1 MPDRTI
7 RLIISGDA
15 SGGLRAIR
23 QTEEATERGSK
34 SFDKH
39 GRAAAGA
46 SHHVDILSKSTS
58 GLRNV
63 LGSTAGI
70 IGLAGLGFGIK
81 DVVQAGMTWQTQQ
94 KSLQQALKNTGQY
107 SAATMKQLDAAAE
120 AGATHGG
127 FAAPQE
133 LSAIQQFT
141 TETGNATRAAGLNK
155 EAMDLARGAHLDYGQ
170 TVKYIGT
177 AVAGSAGRLSKYL
190 GTIIP
195 VTKYTLGWTA
205 AMEAANPVGYAHAEM
220 QNKIATATMISG
232 LIQKKF
238 GDQTTAYG
246 KTTAGAL
253 SNAKNALDIL
263 FQRLGSLVL
272 PLVARIARS
281 AASGVTWVTNHLPQ
295 IGAVASRVWNVI
307 KTVVSTAFSVIKT
320 AVERAIAV
328 VRSVVTW
335 FRHNK
340 DAAIAL
346 GIGIG
351 TVVAALTAYKIA
363 TTAAAVATGIFN
375 AVMDANPIIAVSI
388 AVAALIAGFVYLY
401 LKVKVF
407 RDIVQGVFKVVKF
420 YVTSVVTEVVDFI
433 KRGVSAIVTIFNGL
447 KEFFSG
453 VWNLIKGIF
462 TLNVSEMWKG
472 VEQIFGGAIKTVIG
486 ILQLIIAPFAAV
498 WNGLKRIVT
507 PVINW
512 IIGAVKWLVDKA
524 MILLG
529 PVLDA
534 IHAVAGIFSSKM
546 PTLTLSGA
554 QLSQLR
560 RDGPGVERQLLSKDR
575 SKLSAA
581 SIAALQRQ
589 IASGL
594 SGTPHMQ
601 TNATQGAS
609 TSTSS
614 HTTHVHVML
623 GQRQI
628 AEAVV
633 HEALRRGALS

>member
-1 MPDRTI
+1 MPDRVV

-39 GRAAAGA
+39 GRSAEGA

-238 GDQTTAYG
+238 GDQTAAYG

-263 FQRLGSLVL
+263 MQRLGTLAL
-272 PLVARIARS
+272 PLVTKFAHAL
-281 AASGVTWVTNHLPQ
+281 ASGVTWVTTHLPQ
-295 IGAVASRVWNVI
+295 IEATAKQVWSGVVSAMRPVIAVAKVVGGWII
-307 KTVVSTAFSVIKT
+307 KHRKLAGELAVVVLGMVAAFKLARLAIVAYGIATTVVEGITTVLTGAMTALT
-320 AVERAIAV
+320 AVLYMLPFIAIA
-328 VRSVVTW
+328 
-335 FRHNK
+335 
-340 DAAIAL
+340 AAIAGL
-346 GIGIG
+346 
-351 TVVAALTAYKIA
+351 VY
-363 TTAAAVATGIFN
+363 
-375 AVMDANPIIAVSI
+375 
-388 AVAALIAGFVYLY
+388 GFIQLY
-401 LKVKVF
+401 RHVKVF
-407 RDIVQGVFKVVKF
+407 RTVVQAVFAVVKT
-420 YVTSVVTEVVDFI
+420 VVMGVVTAIVVLI

-447 KEFFSG
+447 KTFFSG

-462 TLNVSEMWKG
+462 TLNVSEMWRG

-498 WNGLKRIVT
+498 WNGLKRIVS
-507 PVINW
+507 PVIQW
-512 IIGAVKWLVDKA
+512 IIGEVKWLVDKA
-524 MILLG
+524 MILFG
-529 PVLDA
+529 PVIDV
-534 IHAVAGIFSSKM
+534 IKAVSGFVGGIFNGGGPVTHKQQALIQHAAGRANPGQ
-546 PTLTLSGA
+546 PTA
-554 QLSQLR
+554 ADQ
-560 RDGPGVERQLLSKDR
+560 VA
-575 SKLSAA
+575 KLH
-581 SIAALQRQ
+581 RQ
-589 IASGL
+589 ITSGL

-609 TSTSS
+609 TSMSS